1 MSQGGNRGGGLA
13 RPWTQGGRG
22 SRTGRACAAPPGRR
36 TGWKMRATNRRP
48 AQPRGTMGVAEG
60 RSTKWRR
67 CVLPSAPF
75 PLLDSDPPP
84 RRMNQ
89 SARAVTTQQPI
100 SGGPVPCEAK
110 GPISGPE
117 KSHFYVSGRPFL
129 GPKTP
134 VLGQKRLFFNPHHLG
149 LKKAHF
155 GAQKIPV
162 LGQESP
168 ILGPQKCHF

>member
-1 MSQGGNRGGGLA
+1 
-13 RPWTQGGRG
+13 
-22 SRTGRACAAPPGRR
+22 
-36 TGWKMRATNRRP
+36 
-48 AQPRGTMGVAEG
+48 MGVAEG

-117 KSHFYVSGRPFL
+117 KSHFYVSGRPFS

-155 GAQKIPV
+155 GAQKSPFWGRKVPFWVHKSAIFEAKNPNFGVQKPAFWGRKISLSV
-162 LGQESP
+162 LIILGKKGP
-168 ILGPQKCHF
+168 ILGL

>member
-1 MSQGGNRGGGLA
+1 
-13 RPWTQGGRG
+13 
-22 SRTGRACAAPPGRR
+22 
-36 TGWKMRATNRRP
+36 
-48 AQPRGTMGVAEG
+48 
-60 RSTKWRR
+60 
-67 CVLPSAPF
+67 
-75 PLLDSDPPP
+75 
-84 RRMNQ
+84 MNQ